1 MGSSYL
7 SHRYCTYTKVDEDL
21 GGYFMQNTQTHH
33 SPAPNLWH
41 SVFSAW
47 ISIKEQK
54 KLITPVLTSH
64 SHLERHDRSKN
75 MRLLSGWGR
84 GSQARSVKRRLSS
97 SSCLFLVFI
106 IAHLT
111 ESQKLP
117 FGISLSISWHHHL
130 LWLKPSITIVP
141 QFSILMFIWKG
152 GGKGGKYQWLRR
164 WATTEQVIY
173 GRGRGVR
180 ELLGWRFRCTGC
192 EIGGGGQR
200 LAVLIPPTLL
210 RPVAIPKTLTFNS
223 K

>member
-1 MGSSYL
+1 MTFCL
-7 SHRYCTYTKVDEDL
+7 LRLNIHKRV
-21 GGYFMQNTQTHH
+21 
-33 SPAPNLWH
+33 
-41 SVFSAW
+41 
-47 ISIKEQK
+47 K
-54 KLITPVLTSH
+54 KLITPVLTRY

-117 FGISLSISWHHHL
+117 FGL
-130 LWLKPSITIVP
+130 LMYLLVNIMAPPSAMIEAIHYNCA

>member
-1 MGSSYL
+1 
-7 SHRYCTYTKVDEDL
+7 
-21 GGYFMQNTQTHH
+21 MQNTQTHH

-84 GSQARSVKRRLSS
+84 CSQARSVKRRLSS

-111 ESQKLP
+111 ESQKLR
-117 FGISLSISWHHHL
+117 FGL
-130 LWLKPSITIVP
+130 LMYLLVNIMAPPSAMI
-141 QFSILMFIWKG
+141 
-152 GGKGGKYQWLRR
+152 
-164 WATTEQVIY
+164 E
-173 GRGRGVR
+173 
-180 ELLGWRFRCTGC
+180 
-192 EIGGGGQR
+192 
-200 LAVLIPPTLL
+200 
-210 RPVAIPKTLTFNS
+210 AIHYNCAPIFNS
-223 K
+223 DVYLEGGWVARVENISDSEDGRRQSKWSMGAGEGSENCSADASDAQDVKLEAAARD